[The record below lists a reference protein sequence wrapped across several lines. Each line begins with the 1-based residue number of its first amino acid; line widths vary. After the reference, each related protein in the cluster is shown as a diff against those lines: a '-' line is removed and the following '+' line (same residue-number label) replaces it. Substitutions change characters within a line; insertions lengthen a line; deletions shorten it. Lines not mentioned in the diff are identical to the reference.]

1 MVLQCLYTEI
11 YTHYIQFKVN
21 TKLYYC
27 PLLFWTAL
35 MLIHFHPFPSLCPP
49 TVLFL
54 LFIFS
59 HFHLHHNKCW
69 CGYRKDRTFTHCL
82 WEYKFVQLIL
92 KSAGRFSKYYSWN
105 LWPRYKPTL
114 IYAKPQT
121 HLHRYM
127 HSNFSLQF
135 FNGIESASLSMELKT
150 LHKAR

>member
-1 MVLQCLYTEI
+1 MFIYRNI
-11 YTHYIQFKVN
+11 YTLHTIESKHKTILLPITFLN
-21 TKLYYC
+21 SLDAH
-27 PLLFWTAL
+27 PL
-35 MLIHFHPFPSLCPP
+35 PSFSLSVPP
-49 TVLFL
+49 TV
-54 LFIFS
+54 FIFS
-59 HFHLHHNKCW
+59 RFHLHHNKCW